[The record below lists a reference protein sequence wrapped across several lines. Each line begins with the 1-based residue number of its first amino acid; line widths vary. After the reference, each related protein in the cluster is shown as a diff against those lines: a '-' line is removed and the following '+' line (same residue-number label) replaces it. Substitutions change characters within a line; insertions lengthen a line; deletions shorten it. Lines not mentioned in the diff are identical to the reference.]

1 MNTNSTTLTM
11 VSVYYRGHNYMKLM
25 EGIRF
30 TDEHGKT
37 RVLVDRDAYDKW
49 VSSIVP
55 KGCTYCP
62 GGHGY

>member
-1 MNTNSTTLTM
+1 MNSTTLTM
-11 VSVYYRGHNYMKLM
+11 VSVYYRGRNHTKLM

-55 KGCTYCP
+55 RGGTYGP
-62 GGHGY
+62 GGLGFWH